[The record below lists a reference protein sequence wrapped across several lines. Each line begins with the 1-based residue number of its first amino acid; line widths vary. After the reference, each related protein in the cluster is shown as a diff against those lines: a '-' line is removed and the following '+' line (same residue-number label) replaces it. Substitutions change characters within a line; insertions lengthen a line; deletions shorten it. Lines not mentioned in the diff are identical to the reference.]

1 MPQLT
6 EIERLLEEQVRPQL
20 ALHQGNLSIISLT
33 DDVLPIRLLG
43 ACAICPSASLPTAV
57 LIASAVQSRFPQ
69 IRRVVLDTGVSD
81 SLLRQ
86 AREFLT
92 SRHTGTKNQQGVT

>member
-1 MPQLT
+1 MTQLT

-33 DDVLPIRLLG
+33 DDVLTIRLLG
-43 ACAICPSASLPTAV
+43 ACANCPSASLTTEE

-81 SLLRQ
+81 CLLTQ

-92 SRHTGTKNQQGVT
+92 SRHTGAKNQQGVT